1 MKTVIIGDGSYLV
14 SDEIAHHVRSYHQL
28 LSALRRETE
37 IHIPVRTDAAQ
48 QGVVTLPLSRDTPR
62 PIITDYNGDLAE
74 ADDPDGLADLIEQE
88 ALTMLHD
95 MSELYDILAA
105 DWRQYTE
112 QRSH

>member
-1 MKTVIIGDGSYLV
+1 MKTVTIGDGSYLV
-14 SDEIAHHVRSYHQL
+14 SDKVAHHVQSYHHL
-28 LSALRRETE
+28 LSALGRETE
-37 IHIPVRTDAAQ
+37 IHIPVRTDAAE

-62 PIITDYNGDLAE
+62 PIVTDHNGDLAE
-74 ADDPDGLADLIEQE
+74 PDDPDSLAGLIEQE

-95 MSELYDILAA
+95 MSEPYDILAA